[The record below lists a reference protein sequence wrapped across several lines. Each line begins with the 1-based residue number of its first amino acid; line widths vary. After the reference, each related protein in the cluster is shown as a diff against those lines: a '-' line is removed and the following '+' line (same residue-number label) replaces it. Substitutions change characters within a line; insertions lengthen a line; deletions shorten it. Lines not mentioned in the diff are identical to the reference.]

1 MKFLHK
7 SISNLPIIIVIWW
20 LICALLFTKSEF
32 YYDHFE
38 LLDKIDTYVVY
49 FSLMHFMFF
58 IGKYSTDKKI
68 FASAI
73 FLSIILRLVSDFL
86 NEEVYY
92 FLYYSIVL
100 MPLIVCAWRAK
111 KY

>member
-7 SISNLPIIIVIWW
+7 SISNLPITIVIQW
-20 LICALLFTKSEF
+20 LICALFFTKSEF
-32 YYDHFE
+32 YYDNFE

-58 IGKYSTDKKI
+58 FGKYSTDKKI
-68 FASAI
+68 FASAVI
-73 FLSIILRLVSDFL
+73 LSVILRFVSDFL
-86 NEEVYY
+86 NEEIYY

>member
-7 SISNLPIIIVIWW
+7 SISNLPIIIVINW
-20 LICALLFTKSEF
+20 LICALFFTKSDF
-32 YYDHFE
+32 YFDHFE

-49 FSLMHFMFF
+49 FSLMHFMFLF
-58 IGKYSTDKKI
+58 KHYSLTKRI
-68 FASAI
+68 FVSALI
-73 FLSIILRLVSDFL
+73 LSIILRFVSDFL